1 MSYRAKCENQP
12 YDLTPELFQSLIDG
26 GIEMFFGITFSDD
39 EIISDE
45 QNPEALDNW
54 LEMN

>member
-12 YDLTPELFQSLIDG
+12 YDLTPELFHSFIDG
-26 GIEMFFGITFSDD
+26 GIDMFFGITFSDD

-45 QNPEALDNW
+45 QTPEALDNW